1 MAAAFSR
8 ARPPRIVRSTVETHG
23 RTPAPKVTLKTA
35 PSGAALKAISQ
46 KGSQLQARTGAH
58 GYLLTPI
65 TSTSVLTMADD
76 KIELAL
82 RRMVDELRELIE
94 EQAREALA
102 DALGRRKA
110 TPARNPPGRP
120 KASGRPVPVAT
131 PKPARAAKTGNGKRV
146 RRTAADI
153 EAVQGDIIKFLKKN
167 PSSTSEQIQSGLG
180 LPKEELQRPLSLLRE
195 EKKVK
200 TVGERR
206 GMKYSAR

>member
-1 MAAAFSR
+1 MAGCSPVPANAAMG
-8 ARPPRIVRSTVETHG
+8 ALGCAPRPRQQAHQRETH
-23 RTPAPKVTLKTA
+23 
-35 PSGAALKAISQ
+35 
-46 KGSQLQARTGAH
+46 TGDPDHDASLREAGPH
-58 GYLLTPI
+58 GYLLAPL

-102 DALGRRKA
+102 DALGRRQSGAASKTPRQMRTSGRAVPGA
-110 TPARNPPGRP
+110 TPRP
-120 KASGRPVPVAT
+120 AK
-131 PKPARAAKTGNGKRV
+131 ARAGNGKRV

-167 PSSTSEQIQSGLG
+167 PASTSEQIQSGLG

>member
-1 MAAAFSR
+1 MQR
-8 ARPPRIVRSTVETHG
+8 DTLARQRF
-23 RTPAPKVTLKTA
+23 RTPGP
-35 PSGAALKAISQ
+35 
-46 KGSQLQARTGAH
+46 H
-58 GYLLTPI
+58 GYLLAPL
-65 TSTSVLTMADD
+65 TSTNVLVMADD

-131 PKPARAAKTGNGKRV
+131 PKPAKAAKAGNGKRV

-195 EKKVK
+195 DKKVK